1 MQNHKNN
8 DVHALSY
15 EIINNFFEED
25 VDDIDLLENLNKVC
39 VILYDIDDTVGVLL
53 LLIPQY
59 T

>member
-25 VDDIDLLENLNKVC
+25 VDDIDLLEIKLGTFIN
-39 VILYDIDDTVGVLL
+39 
-53 LLIPQY
+53 
-59 T
+59 